1 MAAVLLILIVAGIR
15 FSLVQSPVNPK
26 ISNISEFKITQISGN
41 GNLHADKLPLASKQ
55 LSLSNA
61 VKIDRMQYQEELYL
75 MTDSHTSFEFYCF
88 GASFIVLP
96 NSHLYYQPKT
106 EDIRFFQGE
115 FMWNK
120 EVKNKT
126 IEISIMRDVEDGIDS
141 PPQIVTLPD
150 TGKMKITRNLVEV
163 WNYAGNLKFNDG
175 GETYTLKA
183 NQYLVSYKGQKIVTS
198 SILHAPEFISPESKI
213 ISLNEAGD
221 SVVKFNWRAVKGAQR
236 YIVRLFSSPLYENI
250 LYEKEVNNTHLN
262 LDLLQFE
269 DFGEFYWQ
277 VSPYDPE
284 GSKEGVPSKPGY
296 LKITGAILNK
306 EKILKPPELK
316 INAFNI
322 NGNMVLI
329 GGETDKNATLFINEV
344 PINLSMDGAF
354 VHTVS
359 FPKIG
364 RYLVVFRVTSASGI
378 ETIVERYA
386 NIYDE

>member
-1 MAAVLLILIVAGIR
+1 M
-15 FSLVQSPVNPK
+15 
-26 ISNISEFKITQISGN
+26 
-41 GNLHADKLPLASKQ
+41 
-55 LSLSNA
+55 
-61 VKIDRMQYQEELYL
+61 
-75 MTDSHTSFEFYCF
+75 
-88 GASFIVLP
+88 
-96 NSHLYYQPKT
+96 
-106 EDIRFFQGE
+106 
-115 FMWNK
+115 
-120 EVKNKT
+120 
-126 IEISIMRDVEDGIDS
+126 
-141 PPQIVTLPD
+141 
-150 TGKMKITRNLVEV
+150 VEV
-163 WNYAGNLKFNDG
+163 WNFAGDLKFNDN

-183 NQYLVSYKGQKIVTS
+183 NQYLVSYRDQKVVTS
-198 SILHAPEFISPESKI
+198 RILHAPEFISPESKI

-250 LYEKEVNNTHLN
+250 LYEKEVNTTHLN

-284 GSKEGVPSKPGY
+284 GGKEGVPSKPGF
-296 LKITGAILNK
+296 LKITGALLNK

-344 PINLSMDGAF
+344 PVTISMDGAF

-364 RYLVVFRVTSASGI
+364 RYPVVFRVVSASGI
-378 ETIVERYA
+378 ETTVERYA